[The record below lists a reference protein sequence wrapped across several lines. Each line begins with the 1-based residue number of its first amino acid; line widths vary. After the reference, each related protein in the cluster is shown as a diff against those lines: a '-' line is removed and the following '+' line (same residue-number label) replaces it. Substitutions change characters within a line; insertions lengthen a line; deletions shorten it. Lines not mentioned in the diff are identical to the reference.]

1 MGHQPEG
8 TGPAPE
14 DEVRIPAA
22 LVRSRMAGRAVPL
35 LPRTL
40 GVALVVGFLAFVA
53 GVQFA
58 GPRGTDQAVIEAL
71 PTPTESAAATER
83 ASADVVEGR
92 STFASAFNPLARL
105 QEAALSTCAGSE
117 SGGTRSGRAYI
128 VVVARCVLAPA
139 RQAPQ
144 VLRLGQVISAAID
157 QAATRRDGGV
167 AGPDD
172 PDGPSVRSW
181 NYSSDGFDGS
191 VYLVTTHTGSNFQ
204 VLIVLSEQRP
214 A

>member
-1 MGHQPEG
+1 MGQQPES
-8 TGPAPE
+8 TGSAPD
-14 DEVRIPAA
+14 DEVRIPAT

-58 GPRGTDQAVIEAL
+58 GPRGTDPAVTETQ
-71 PTPTESAAATER
+71 PTPTGSAAATER
-83 ASADVVEGR
+83 AATDVVEGR

-105 QEAALSTCAGSE
+105 QDAGLSTCAGSE
-117 SGGTRSGRAYI
+117 SGGTRSGQAYI

-139 RQAPQ
+139 RQPPQ
-144 VLRLGQVISAAID
+144 VLRVGQVISAAID

>member
-1 MGHQPEG
+1 VAQRPERSD
-8 TGPAPE
+8 PE
-14 DEVRIPAA
+14 TDDEVRIPAA
-22 LVRSRMAGRAVPL
+22 PVRSRMRGRAVPL

-58 GPRGTDQAVIEAL
+58 EPRGTGPAVTETQ
-71 PTPTESAAATER
+71 PSPTESAAATER
-83 ASADVVEGR
+83 ASPDIVEGR

-105 QEAALSTCAGSE
+105 QGAGLSTCAGSE
-117 SGGTRSGRAYI
+117 SGGTRNGKAYI
-128 VVVARCVLAPA
+128 VVVVRCVLAPA
-139 RQAPQ
+139 RQPAQ
-144 VLRLGQVISAAID
+144 ILRLQGVISSAID
-157 QAATRRDGGV
+157 EAATRRDGGV

-181 NYSSDGFDGS
+181 NYASDGFDGS
-191 VYLVTTHTGSNFQ
+191 VYLGTTHTGSNFQ
-204 VLIVLSEQRP
+204 VVIILSEERP